1 LVFGNIVFPL
11 KQNIARDYTA
21 LTKYPSI
28 TFNKVTFNF
37 GAEAVLDHLSFH
49 AAGGQHT
56 VLKGE
61 SGSGKSTILNLLLG
75 FELPLSGSITVNGL
89 PLDIPEIRQ
98 QTAWLPQDLN
108 MGTGLVKEVLTQ
120 PFEFEVNRSDEPTKK
135 ELINSL
141 HQLGLPASTL
151 EQQFRDLST
160 GERQR
165 VGLAICHLLDKPL
178 LLLDEPT
185 SSLDLASKQKAA
197 RLLLKPN
204 RTIISTS
211 HDPFWVDKADNVI
224 TLQ

>member
-1 LVFGNIVFPL
+1 
-11 KQNIARDYTA
+11 
-21 LTKYPSI
+21 LTKHPSI

-37 GAEAVLDHLSFH
+37 GAEAVLNHLSFD

-75 FELPLSGSITVNGL
+75 FELPHSGTITVNGA
-89 PLDIPEIRQ
+89 PLDIHEIRQ

-108 MGTGLVKEVLTQ
+108 MGTGLVKDVLTK
-120 PFEFEVNRSDEPTKK
+120 PFEFEANQGSRPTQKQ
-135 ELINSL
+135 LTNSL
-141 HQLGLPASTL
+141 HLLGLPAGTL

-165 VGLAICHLLDKPL
+165 VGLAICYLLDKPL

-185 SSLDLASKQKAA
+185 SSLDLVSKQKTA
-197 RLLLKPN
+197 RLILKTK

-224 TLQ
+224 TL